1 MKEKNNKFR
10 EIVKMRELETMGKA
24 WKKIAGFALAICTLG
39 SACVVG
45 AANVNQTE
53 DIASL
58 GNRTWALDVQPM
70 SDYVYLDAKIT
81 AAGTFWIQPGGYH
94 SYRIWVDN
102 TTNRTM
108 TVTITST
115 FEPTH
120 SFTVG
125 SKSNKSYVVNDASY
139 GKHKVVFS
147 TSNNVLSGT
156 VRVRVSETPL

>member
-1 MKEKNNKFR
+1 M
-10 EIVKMRELETMGKA
+10 
-24 WKKIAGFALAICTLG
+24 
-39 SACVVG
+39 
-45 AANVNQTE
+45 NQTE